1 MTDYPN
7 DDDGNVLA
15 DLAAQVV
22 DMTQPLDIEFPV
34 SAPDEAS
41 ASAIEKVLID
51 AGYECLVEYDD
62 GELDEDDETYEDDE
76 EFGPMWTVYVSV
88 EMIPDYDEII
98 SIQADLDRL
107 SGPSGGICDGW
118 GVMLEGEPDND
129 DDDSDD

>member
-15 DLAAQVV
+15 DLAAQGV

-41 ASAIEKVLID
+41 ANAIEKALID
-51 AGYECLVEYDD
+51 AGYECIVEYDD
-62 GELDEDDETYEDDE
+62 GELDEDDETDEDDE

-98 SIQADLDRL
+98 RIQADLDRL

-118 GVMLEGEPDND
+118 GVILEGEPDDD

>member
-15 DLAAQVV
+15 DLAAQGV

-41 ASAIEKVLID
+41 ANAIEKALID
-51 AGYECLVEYDD
+51 AGYECIVEYDD
-62 GELDEDDETYEDDE
+62 GELDEDDETAEDEE

-98 SIQADLDRL
+98 RIQADLDRL

-118 GVMLEGEPDND
+118 GVMLEGEPDDD

>member
-15 DLAAQVV
+15 DLAAQGV

-41 ASAIEKVLID
+41 ANSIEKALID
-51 AGYECLVEYDD
+51 AGYECIVEYDD
-62 GELDEDDETYEDDE
+62 GELDEDDETAEDDE

-98 SIQADLDRL
+98 RIQADLDRL

-118 GVMLEGEPDND
+118 GVMLEGEPDD